1 MTIPKKSIVNKSI
14 AKGEDKQL
22 VATRGQSTKE
32 KPKTRAQ
39 GLVDAYELQFAS
51 KKQKVN
57 GGKMKGNSQ
66 DPLNKVSTK
75 IFKNSKIQS
84 QLG

>member
-1 MTIPKKSIVNKSI
+1 MAVTNNEVHGNNHVGLEQKGKMTIPKKSIVNKSI

-51 KKQKVN
+51 KK
-57 GGKMKGNSQ
+57 
-66 DPLNKVSTK
+66 
-75 IFKNSKIQS
+75 
-84 QLG
+84 